1 MPDDGDQ
8 AQVCRVQSQSLQS
21 LARGIVAILRSLA
34 IGLSLAHPSR
44 PTDLPHMHLHWY
56 IYIHATATTN

>member
-8 AQVCRVQSQSLQS
+8 AQGAKSVPSQS

-44 PTDLPHMHLHWY
+44 PTDLPHMHLHWF
-56 IYIHATATTN
+56 IYIHATTTTN